1 MKKIIVYTG
10 MALAIGLLSGYFLFK
25 GDATHEHQQAEES
38 GTTMYTC
45 SMHPQIMQPEPG
57 DCPICGMD
65 LIPAEAGADGLAA
78 NQFKMSDHAM
88 ALANIETTQVG
99 AQTED
104 SNRLVLS
111 GTIEANEKTSTI
123 QSAYFKGRIEKLYV
137 SASGETVNQG
147 QLLATLYAPE
157 LITAQQE
164 LLTTMAMKSEQP
176 ELYQAVRK
184 KLKLWKLSD
193 QQINAIE
200 SRGTVTEYF
209 PVYATISGTVTEKLV
224 KEGDY
229 INAGQPLFKVANLN
243 SVWAVLDAWEKQI
256 PMLEKG
262 QEVTITTNAY
272 PGTAFNGVIDLVDP
286 IMNTSSRSID
296 VRVEL
301 TNRDQRLKPGM
312 FIKGEIATNDTSS
325 EVTVPKSAVMWT
337 GKRSVV
343 YVQPDPNLPVFELRE
358 VDLGQEQGDVYA
370 LLGGLE
376 DGEYVVSNGTF
387 TVDAAAQ
394 LQDKPSM
401 MNREQKTE
409 ALQMQDITLP
419 SKFQKEFWPLIDGY
433 IRMNDAFVA
442 SAPDLVQEQ
451 AGALLK
457 QYETLDRSALG
468 ETEGTAVKKTGQM
481 IAAIARSSDIEDQRT
496 HLVILSDLMVTL
508 ASRMEDLPET
518 LYVQNCPMANQ
529 NKGADWL
536 SKQEHILNP
545 YYGDMMLTCGSV
557 TDTLNKAQQ

>member
-1 MKKIIVYTG
+1 MKKIIAYTSI
-10 MALAIGLLSGYFLFK
+10 ALAIGLLSGYFLFK
-25 GDATHEHQQAEES
+25 GDTTHEHPQTGEA

-65 LIPAEAGADGLAA
+65 LIPATSGADGLPA

-88 ALANIETTQVG
+88 ALANIETTPVG
-99 AQTED
+99 AQTEPG
-104 SNRLVLS
+104 NRLILS
-111 GTIEANEKTSTI
+111 GTIKANEKTSTI
-123 QSAYFKGRIEKLYV
+123 QAAYFKGRIEKLYV
-137 SASGETVNQG
+137 SASGETVRKG

-164 LLTTMAMKSEQP
+164 LLTTMAMKSQQP
-176 ELYQAVRK
+176 ELYRAVRK

-193 QQINAIE
+193 QQIDAIE
-200 SRGTVTEYF
+200 ARGSVTEFF

-256 PMLEKG
+256 PLLKKG
-262 QEVTITTNAY
+262 QEVAITTNAY
-272 PGTAFNGVIDLVDP
+272 PGIAFNGVIDLVDP
-286 IMNTSSRSID
+286 IMNTSSRTID

-301 TNRDQRLKPGM
+301 TNQDQRLKPGM
-312 FIKGEIATNDTSS
+312 FIKGEIVTTGTPS
-325 EVTVPKSAVMWT
+325 EITVPKSAVMWT
-337 GKRSVV
+337 GKRSIV
-343 YVQPDPNLPVFELRE
+343 YVQPDPNQPVFELRE
-358 VDLGQEQGDVYA
+358 VDLGGDQGDLYA
-370 LLGGLE
+370 VLGGLE
-376 DGEYVVSNGTF
+376 NGEHVVSNGTF

-401 MNREQKTE
+401 MNREQKMKS
-409 ALQMQDITLP
+409 LKMDDMSLP
-419 SKFQKEFWPLIDGY
+419 ATFQKDLWPLIDGY
-433 IRMNDAFVA
+433 IRMNDDFVA
-442 SAPDLVQEQ
+442 SAPNQVKEQ
-451 AGALLK
+451 AGKLLK
-457 QYETLDRSALG
+457 QYEALDRSALG
-468 ETEGTAVKKTGQM
+468 ETEGAAVKKAGQM
-481 IAAIARSSDIEDQRT
+481 IAAIAGSENIEDQRT
-496 HLVILSDLMVTL
+496 HLVILSDLMVAL
-508 ASRMEDLPET
+508 ATHMEDLPET

-536 SKQEHILNP
+536 SKQENILNP

-557 TDTLNKAQQ
+557 TDTLSKEE

>member
-1 MKKIIVYTG
+1 MKKIIVSTG
-10 MALAIGLLSGYFLFK
+10 IALAIGLLSGYFLFK
-25 GDATHEHQQAEES
+25 GEPTHEYTQAGEP

-65 LIPAEAGADGLAA
+65 LIPAEAVADGLAA
-78 NQFKMSDHAM
+78 NQFKMSDHAL

-99 AQTED
+99 AQTEG
-104 SNRLVLS
+104 SNSLVLS

-137 SASGETVNQG
+137 SASGETVYQG

-176 ELYQAVRK
+176 ELYRAVRK

-193 QQINAIE
+193 QQIDAIE

-256 PMLEKG
+256 PMLKKG
-262 QEVTITTNAY
+262 QEVAITTNAY
-272 PGTAFNGVIDLVDP
+272 PGANFNGVIDLVDP
-286 IMNTSSRSID
+286 IMNASSRTID

-301 TNRDQRLKPGM
+301 SNKDQRLKPGM
-312 FIKGEIATNDTSS
+312 FIKGEIVAAAPPS
-325 EVTVPKSAVMWT
+325 ELTVPKSAVMWT
-337 GKRSVV
+337 GKRSIV
-343 YVQPDPNLPVFELRE
+343 YVQPDPDQPVFELRE
-358 VDLGQEQGDVYA
+358 IDLGAELGDLYTV
-370 LLGGLE
+370 LGGLE
-376 DGEYVVSNGTF
+376 NGEYVVSNGTF

-401 MNREQKTE
+401 MNREQKIAVME
-409 ALQMQDITLP
+409 MDAISLP
-419 SKFQKEFWPLIDGY
+419 KQFQKELWPLIDGY
-433 IRMNDAFVA
+433 ITMNDDFVA
-442 SAPDLVQEQ
+442 SAPEKVKEQ
-451 AGALLK
+451 AGKLLK
-457 QYETLDRSALG
+457 QYEGLDRSGLG
-468 ETEGTAVKKTGQM
+468 ETEGIAVIKMGQM
-481 IAAIARSSDIEDQRT
+481 IAAIAGSAAIEDQRT
-496 HLVILSDLMVTL
+496 HLVILSDIMVAL
-508 ASRMEDLPET
+508 ASHMEELPET

-536 SKQEHILNP
+536 SKKEHILNP

-557 TDTLNKAQQ
+557 TDTLTKAQ